1 MGDPSMTV
9 DEKQT
14 VDDERTDWIHFKEQ
28 QWREKDLNRFWLQ
41 TDVERCAIEN
51 DLKLDAK
58 PNWDIYKNNHFALW
72 KWCIDIFLKSMTWLI
87 IK

>member
-1 MGDPSMTV
+1 MTV

-51 DLKLDAK
+51 DL
-58 PNWDIYKNNHFALW
+58 
-72 KWCIDIFLKSMTWLI
+72 
-87 IK
+87 